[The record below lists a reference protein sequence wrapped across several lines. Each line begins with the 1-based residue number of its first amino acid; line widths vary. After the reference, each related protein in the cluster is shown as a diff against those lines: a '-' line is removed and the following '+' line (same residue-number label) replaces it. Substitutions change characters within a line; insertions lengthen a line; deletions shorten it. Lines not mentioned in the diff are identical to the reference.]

1 MLPLKQALNI
11 NDFQYCVQNESR
23 SALEVS
29 SADFQDEYF
38 LKNCIICELRSGK
51 TNAAMSRENIRWDKQ
66 SKPARSKT
74 LSRGQLRAILAFKAV
89 ITRYKH
95 EETAV

>member
-38 LKNCIICELRSGK
+38 FKNCIICQLNSGQ
-51 TNAAMSRENIRWDKQ
+51 TNAGMSRGNIHWNIKKGVQTGATQNAQ
-66 SKPARSKT
+66 S
-74 LSRGQLRAILAFKAV
+74 RAVLAFKAV
-89 ITRYKH
+89 IT
-95 EETAV
+95 